1 MKDAL
6 KIIQPTVTSIFGLT
20 SQLQHREY
28 TFREGINPL
37 ELSAQEFTLLLAFV
51 CFHSGVKYEEISH
64 LITRRFIYSIDDS
77 TEKSCDAAIDQDRE
91 LKNNRSCVNPATN
104 FIRW

>member
-1 MKDAL
+1 MKNAL
-6 KIIQPTVTSIFGLT
+6 KIIQPTVIGIFGLT
-20 SQLQHREY
+20 SQLHHREY

-64 LITRRFIYSIDDS
+64 LIKRRFIYSIDDS
-77 TEKSCDAAIDQDRE
+77 AEKSCDAAIDQGRD
-91 LKNNRSCVNPATN
+91 LKNNRSSVDPATES
-104 FIRW
+104 IKW